1 MINKIFKNIAISSIN
16 LYKYLISPLLG
27 NNCRFLP
34 TCSEYT
40 IDCLKTYG
48 LIKGL
53 FKATKRILSC
63 HPIKFLGGGEGFDP
77 VNKDMKVKK

>member
-1 MINKIFKNIAISSIN
+1 MKIITNILIGIIKV
-16 LYKYLISPLLG
+16 YKMVISPYLAPS
-27 NNCRFLP
+27 CRYLP

-40 IDCLKTYG
+40 IESLKTYG

-63 HPIKFLGGGEGFDP
+63 HPLGGNGYDP
-77 VNKDMKVKK
+77 VKKGKS